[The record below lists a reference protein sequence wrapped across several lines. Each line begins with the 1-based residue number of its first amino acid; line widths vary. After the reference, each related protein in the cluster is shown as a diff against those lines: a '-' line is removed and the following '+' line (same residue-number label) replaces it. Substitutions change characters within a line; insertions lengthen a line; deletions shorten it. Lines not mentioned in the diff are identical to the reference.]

1 MATTLAKISIKDNST
16 WNTYLNL
23 IYPVGSVY
31 FSYTSTSPADRFG
44 GTWSSISNKFIYTGG
59 VSTGGSTT
67 HVHKLDAY
75 GGANIDL
82 GPNEAGSALIISHN
96 YKRTAAQNA
105 KVDKM
110 TNPEVNTYNMGTTGT
125 ASEKHTE
132 PVTLTGQTNTNIDT
146 SLPPY
151 QQVYCW
157 RRTA

>member
-1 MATTLAKISIKDNST
+1 
-16 WNTYLNL
+16 
-23 IYPVGSVY
+23 
-31 FSYTSTSPADRFG
+31 
-44 GTWSSISNKFIYTGG
+44 
-59 VSTGGSTT
+59 
-67 HVHKLDAY
+67 
-75 GGANIDL
+75 
-82 GPNEAGSALIISHN
+82 
-96 YKRTAAQNA
+96 
-105 KVDKM
+105 M

>member
-1 MATTLAKISIKDNST
+1 MEHCTLVIPQLHQPLDLGEAG
-16 WNTYLNL
+16 LQLAVNL
-23 IYPVGSVY
+23 
-31 FSYTSTSPADRFG
+31 F
-44 GTWSSISNKFIYTGG
+44 YTGG